1 MVNNL
6 SSKPNHVCVVIAIVC
21 LLRHGT
27 QALDSTAS
35 SLSANS
41 ECSLEDDHFL
51 YDLQLFRISLG
62 QAVSGRLA
70 APCFFDFLALTH
82 DP

>member
-1 MVNNL
+1 MVNNI

-21 LLRHGT
+21 HLRHGT

-51 YDLQLFRISLG
+51 YGLQPPALQDKFRTGCFRQTSSALF
-62 QAVSGRLA
+62 
-70 APCFFDFLALTH
+70 F
-82 DP
+82 